1 MLPAHVGVATTRG
14 LAGTSKTDTP
24 VVPIRQIAAADA
36 GERRKP
42 IALHSGPAPIPTG
55 PAERWSMDFRA

>member
-1 MLPAHVGVATTRG
+1 MLPAHVGVATTRW
-14 LAGTSKTDTP
+14 LAGISKTDTP
-24 VVPIRQIAAADA
+24 VVPIRQIAAAD
-36 GERRKP
+36 ERRKP